1 MSKLNELDGDNSTD
15 DKDSGS
21 SDGDDDLMSKLNEL
35 DDPENKP
42 KKKEKKSD
50 DEDDASGM
58 DDLLGKLD
66 EL

>member
-1 MSKLNELDGDNSTD
+1 
-15 DKDSGS
+15 
-21 SDGDDDLMSKLNEL
+21 MSKLNEL

-42 KKKEKKSD
+42 KKKEEKSD
-50 DEDDASGM
+50 DEDTGGM

>member
-1 MSKLNELDGDNSTD
+1 MSKLS
-15 DKDSGS
+15 
-21 SDGDDDLMSKLNEL
+21 EL
-35 DDPENKP
+35 DDQENKP

>member
-1 MSKLNELDGDNSTD
+1 MSKLNELD
-15 DKDSGS
+15 
-21 SDGDDDLMSKLNEL
+21 E
-35 DDPENKP
+35 PENKP

-50 DEDDASGM
+50 DEGDTSGM